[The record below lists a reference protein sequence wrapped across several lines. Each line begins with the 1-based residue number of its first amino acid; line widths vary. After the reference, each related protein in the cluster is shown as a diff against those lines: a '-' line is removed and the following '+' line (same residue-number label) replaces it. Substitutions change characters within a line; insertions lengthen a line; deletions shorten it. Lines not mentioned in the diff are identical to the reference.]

1 MGGFKRLCL
10 AIYSLAGFAA
20 LAALG
25 LTVVGPWTKRASQ
38 LFSYAWYFY
47 TVLVLAGILAF
58 GLLISLLR
66 ALFSRRDRAIVV
78 CEIDGDKVSVTRDA
92 IASQAS
98 HIVANDGI
106 CIAEDVFVTVGRHG
120 VVDVD
125 VKVSPRSSVDIRKKG
140 PSMHDKL
147 VRELEALCGDSLG
160 SVSIEFLEAQ
170 QPSSVA
176 ADIEDDISVSEP
188 RKGSEITYIPRPSSS
203 DASSSEN
210 ESASE
215 TDVSNHTE
223 GDE

>member
-10 AIYSLAGFAA
+10 GIYSLAGFAA

-25 LTVVGPWTKRASQ
+25 LTVVGPWTERASR
-38 LFSYAWYFY
+38 LFSYEWYFY

-58 GLLISLLR
+58 GLLVCLLR
-66 ALFSRRDRAIVV
+66 ALFSRRERAIVV
-78 CEIDGDKVSVTRDA
+78 CEVDGDRVSVTRDA

-170 QPSSVA
+170 QPSAVA
-176 ADIEDDISVSEP
+176 TDFDDEVAVPEP
-188 RKGSEITYIPRPSSS
+188 RRSSEITYIPRPSSS
-203 DASSSEN
+203 DISSADDGST
-210 ESASE
+210 SE
-215 TDVSNHTE
+215 TDASDHE
-223 GDE
+223 KGDE